1 MLVRAFVYLAAVEL
15 TRRVGSLR
23 HLLLRA
29 SFPATEMRRAE
40 YDASVHHKRAHD
52 YARRLELASR
62 HTPFSA
68 QCLHRSLAL
77 YLWLH
82 RDGIESTVKVGV
94 RKLDGQFKAHAW
106 VELGGEVVN
115 DSAQAVAPFSMLS
128 RPGALEALPFGSPPE
143 RVFI

>member
-15 TRRVGSLR
+15 TRRVGGLR
-23 HLLLRA
+23 HLLVRS
-29 SFPATEMRRAE
+29 SFPAAEMQRGTRNVSGHRR
-40 YDASVHHKRAHD
+40 RAHD
-52 YARRLELASR
+52 YARRLDQASR

-77 YLWLH
+77 YLWLR
-82 RDGIESTVKVGV
+82 RDGIESSVKVGV

-106 VELGGEVVN
+106 VEVNGEVVN

-128 RPGALEALPFGSPPE
+128 RLGSLEALPLGNHPE
-143 RVFI
+143 RLFI